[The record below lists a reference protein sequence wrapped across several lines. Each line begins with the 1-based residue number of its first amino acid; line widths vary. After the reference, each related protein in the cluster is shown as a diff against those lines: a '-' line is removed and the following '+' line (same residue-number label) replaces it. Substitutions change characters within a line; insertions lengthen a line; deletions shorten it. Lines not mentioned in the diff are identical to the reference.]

1 MKKTWEKRKQWAHVY
16 MKYLFTAGMRST
28 QLSES
33 LNAALKRYLQADH
46 NIVQLFTHFNR
57 IVVDKR
63 YKEVKTIYNSR
74 QQLPRMKLK
83 RSPILNQVVNLYTLP
98 IFDLFYNKLDM
109 FLSCQVKE
117 CHELEGEVRYMIS
130 LYGYDREYIV
140 EALDIMN
147 GIEIPKRYI
156 LGRWRLH
163 AKSGEIKGGK
173 VAVDENDPKLEI
185 SARYR
190 DVCPRMKIVQSSNTL
205 IVQSFSLCH
214 SQDVGIPY
222 WPQLMNYGHNLCKLD
237 DTNIACSSTYP
248 QSTPLSSQL
257 LVNPQTSQGMSFD
270 EGELNPTGGNHSQPP
285 PQN

>member
-1 MKKTWEKRKQWAHVY
+1 
-16 MKYLFTAGMRST
+16 MRST

-74 QQLPRMKLK
+74 QQLSRMKLE

-190 DVCPRMKIVQSSNTL
+190 DVCPRM
-205 IVQSFSLCH
+205 
-214 SQDVGIPY
+214 DVGIPY

-257 LVNPQTSQGMSFD
+257 LVNPQTSQTEIILCSRTPVPYLFISNSDIFIDNIGLAEIISA
-270 EGELNPTGGNHSQPP
+270 T
-285 PQN
+285 